1 LRRLLRLRAARDLH
15 HQRAPPEPARL
26 VAHPRLHR
34 LPERHPARPHAGGH
48 GPALLLRRPH
58 RAEPGGGG
66 AGEGRHRHGL
76 PPGGGA
82 HRAAERGRA
91 QRVHR
96 GRHAPRRAG
105 LEGAGGQ
112 HLHTRLADPR
122 RRAHHPA
129 RAHHGGG
136 LLPAPHH
143 QPHRL
148 EDARHPPPR
157 RHRAHRGD
165 RRGRDRRLRGG
176 RHGVAR
182 ARGQDHARRR
192 RERAAHH
199 AAASAGGLMRLRV
212 LRPEPAGG
220 SAGST
225 PGPERPTRPWG
236 RWLRVPRRRDLRA
249 DMIRPPLP
257 RRLKVVRIE
266 PGRVKVRL
274 ERLVRRTLPVR
285 PELAGLPP
293 LGYTPEAGVTPGEVE
308 VSGPASKVE
317 DLKEIKTEP
326 LELRSAPEAFSRTV
340 LLSWAGDFV
349 SFAPDHVTVS
359 VAFQPTLMSRKFDH
373 VEVAVRNLGGGLRAK
388 LVPPRLD
395 LTVQGPQRVLSN
407 YALEAGSVYVDAAGL
422 EPGTYRVTPKIELPQ
437 SIEVTRREPEV
448 QTLELTTK
456 GGR

>member
-1 LRRLLRLRAARDLH
+1 
-15 HQRAPPEPARL
+15 
-26 VAHPRLHR
+26 
-34 LPERHPARPHAGGH
+34 
-48 GPALLLRRPH
+48 
-58 RAEPGGGG
+58 
-66 AGEGRHRHGL
+66 
-76 PPGGGA
+76 
-82 HRAAERGRA
+82 
-91 QRVHR
+91 
-96 GRHAPRRAG
+96 
-105 LEGAGGQ
+105 
-112 HLHTRLADPR
+112 
-122 RRAHHPA
+122 
-129 RAHHGGG
+129 
-136 LLPAPHH
+136 
-143 QPHRL
+143 
-148 EDARHPPPR
+148 
-157 RHRAHRGD
+157 
-165 RRGRDRRLRGG
+165 
-176 RHGVAR
+176 
-182 ARGQDHARRR
+182 
-192 RERAAHH
+192 
-199 AAASAGGLMRLRV
+199 MRLRV

-225 PGPERPTRPWG
+225 PGPERPTRPWQ
-236 RWLRVPRRRDLRA
+236 RWLRVPRRRDLRAALRRNAGLKLVSLLLAFFLWFSINVSERDAEGTLEIPVHQVRPPTGYMVTNAPTKPIAVGVRGPRTILDGVDERRVRFALDLASAGPGEVRIELNA

-274 ERLVRRTLPVR
+274 ERVVRRTLPVR

-359 VAFQPTLMSRKFDH
+359 VTFQPTLMSRKFDR

-448 QTLELTTK
+448 QTLELTAK